1 MRRKKTNRAN
11 PIIEAFYLLSSLEQ
25 RLHGWDVSKKI
36 YKNYYESWE
45 TVFMICL
52 LIVYL
57 MLLLFCLAYIA
68 DILVKY
74 YYFIKIKNNPPWPL
88 G

>member
-1 MRRKKTNRAN
+1 MEVLIVLTVL
-11 PIIEAFYLLSSLEQ
+11 IITVILIS
-25 RLHGWDVSKKI
+25 LHGWDVSKKI

-57 MLLLFCLAYIA
+57 MLLLFCLSYIA